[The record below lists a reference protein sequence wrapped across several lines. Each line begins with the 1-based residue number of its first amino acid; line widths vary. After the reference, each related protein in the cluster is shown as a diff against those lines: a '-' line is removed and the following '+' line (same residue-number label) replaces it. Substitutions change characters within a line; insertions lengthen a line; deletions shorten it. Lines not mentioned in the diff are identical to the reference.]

1 MSEIIQLGGI
11 ETLKSRREW
20 EMRKIHILFTV
31 ARSENSEYLQ
41 MNCLFLQSC
50 IASLQEV
57 L

>member
-11 ETLKSRREW
+11 ETLKSSREW

>member
-1 MSEIIQLGGI
+1 MSERIQLGGI

-20 EMRKIHILFTV
+20 EMRKIHVLFIV

-41 MNCLFLQSC
+41 MNCLFLLSC